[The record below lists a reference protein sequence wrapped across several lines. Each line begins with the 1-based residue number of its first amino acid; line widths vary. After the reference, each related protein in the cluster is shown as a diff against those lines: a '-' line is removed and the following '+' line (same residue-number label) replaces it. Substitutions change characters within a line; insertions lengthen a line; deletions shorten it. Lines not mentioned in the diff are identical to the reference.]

1 MIEGVRGLGA
11 VSVKL
16 PAGAARMLTVHQL
29 EQGDDGFEGS
39 LGDDGRGRWQLFV
52 SADRP
57 IRVMN
62 LMRSP
67 NTGYMTNLSSMKE
80 ADVIRGSAGGD
91 ELWGT
96 SGDDRIEPVDNATS
110 FNLAADPGVDI
121 VHGSRGDD
129 VIVYS
134 DGGEEAFQTLR
145 YSDPDEGDHLNARI
159 TAAIDGAANTARI
172 NKGSAGTDTI
182 VDVANPL
189 DASGMELVGT
199 RFNDVFNVTL
209 DDDQFLNIE
218 GGAGSDRFNVELIE
232 DGWLRV
238 DYEYSPRGINV
249 DLAAGRASND
259 GHGNVDTFTGDIP
272 KGIAGSEPRGR
283 HPWQRP

>member
-1 MIEGVRGLGA
+1 MS
-11 VSVKL
+11 VSL

-96 SGDDRIEPVDNATS
+96 SGNDII
-110 FNLAADPGVDI
+110 DPGDNGTSLDLDADRGYDT
-121 VHGSRGDD
+121 VHGSMGDD
-129 VIVYS
+129 MIVYTAS
-134 DGGEEAFQTLR
+134 GEEAFQNIR
-145 YSDPDEGDHLNARI
+145 YSDPDDGDDLNARI
-159 TAAIDGAANTARI
+159 TATIDGTANTARV

-189 DASGMELVGT
+189 
-199 RFNDVFNVTL
+199 N
-209 DDDQFLNIE
+209 
-218 GGAGSDRFNVELIE
+218 
-232 DGWLRV
+232 
-238 DYEYSPRGINV
+238 
-249 DLAAGRASND
+249 AGRDSIFMARDS
-259 GHGNVDTFTGDIP
+259 TMSST
-272 KGIAGSEPRGR
+272 
-283 HPWQRP
+283 